1 MMSLRRI
8 LHPYLKAVHQR
19 VYYQRADGMQMPYL
33 VYSLEVSDRGEGQ
46 QIVTL
51 DIDGWDKPADGDT
64 TQIETLMTLL
74 NAAMDKKTFV
84 TDEFAVTFYLDRK
97 LPLEDDDPD
106 IRRRKYI
113 YRGRLQE
120 RGE

>member
-1 MMSLRRI
+1 MMKLRKT
-8 LHPYLKAVHQR
+8 LHPYLKAIHTST
-19 VYYQRADGMQMPYL
+19 YYQRADGMQMPYL
-33 VYSLEVSDRGEGQ
+33 VYSLEVTDWGEGHQ
-46 QIVTL
+46 RVTL
-51 DIDGWDKPADGDT
+51 DIDGWDKPTDGDT

-97 LPLEDDDPD
+97 LALEDDDPD